1 MSRIR
6 KLLVTLGVLA
16 VPAVAFAMT
25 TGSSDCCNPKSAC
38 CTDAAA
44 CCKQEAAKEIVC
56 PLTGETIA
64 EDECPL
70 CKGQK

>member
-1 MSRIR
+1 MSCIR

-16 VPAVAFAMT
+16 VPAVAFAVT
-25 TGSSDCCNPKSAC
+25 TGPNDCCNRKSAC

-44 CCKQEAAKEIVC
+44 CCKQDAAKGIVC

-64 EDECPL
+64 ENECPL